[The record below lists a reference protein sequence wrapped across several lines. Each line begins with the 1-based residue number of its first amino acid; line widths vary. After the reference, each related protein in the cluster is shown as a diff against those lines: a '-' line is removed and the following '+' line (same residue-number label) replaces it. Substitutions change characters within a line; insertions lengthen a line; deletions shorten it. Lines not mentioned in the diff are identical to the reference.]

1 MLIYTVSRKNKE
13 IRIYELQLKWQLFF
27 MKSQLFKKSF
37 TTFIYLSHIIN
48 NYFELPILEQYILK
62 NKKKNIVS

>member
-1 MLIYTVSRKNKE
+1 
-13 IRIYELQLKWQLFF
+13 

-37 TTFIYLSHIIN
+37 TTYLSHIIN